1 MPCHFLY
8 PLFNYKGNLSSHSYS
23 HLKSFTKSQSH
34 FCCFL
39 AKKIWSRSLGFVSA
53 LWHGGTLN
61 QLKQSSED
69 FSGSEE
75 LLVLA
80 PCHSTCSPRDMRTY
94 PSKQRH
100 NEGTSAQLLTSR
112 PSWKKGGILLHL

>member
-1 MPCHFLY
+1 MFIFMMTIKSQHLYATPLLY

-23 HLKSFTKSQSH
+23 HYKKFYKIPVLH

-39 AKKIWSRSLGFVSA
+39 TKILWSRSLGFVSA
-53 LWHGGTLN
+53 LLHRGTLN

-80 PCHSTCSPRDMRTY
+80 PCHSTCSPWHIRTY

-100 NEGTSAQLLTSR
+100 NEGTSA
-112 PSWKKGGILLHL
+112 